1 MKIFTKKRIKQKI
14 ISILIT
20 ILLLQNVVPT
30 ESKAG
35 GDGLGGVLFSPI
47 QELVITLGDVGE
59 MLLNISVDGN
69 TKAILTLSKDE
80 SLFDK
85 VSDGII
91 DYTFGGGVAGY
102 AIGKIPVIGSIRK
115 IRTGLIKKVKNWVVK
130 EVKSDIVGSDDFE
143 KEIELPIL
151 SVTPDKI
158 FSNQIPL
165 LDVNIIKPNKYT
177 QVDSDGNE
185 VEVTNTP
192 VNIMQ
197 KTISSWYSVLRN
209 IAIVAFLS
217 VLVYIGI
224 RIIISSVASEKAKYK
239 QMLMDWIVG
248 LCLLFSMHYIMSFAL
263 YMTEEITDL
272 VSINNEDVIIK
283 MDNLNLTDYNSE
295 NSKVKYLVQYY
306 NKDKD
311 GSETQTLSWRTDMAG
326 YIRFFAQSNIK
337 SNSKS
342 VRMGFS
348 ILYLTLVIYTYLF
361 MFQYLKRLLNI
372 IFLTLIAPFV
382 ALAYPLDKIGDGK
395 AQAFNM
401 WLREY
406 LTNLLIQPMHLIL
419 YTVLVGS
426 AIELS
431 TNHPI
436 YAIIVFGFM
445 LQAEKLIKKMF
456 RLNNADTVQN
466 ASGGVFTGAMVMQG
480 VNSLVKHLGNKG
492 NGGNKKSN
500 GNIQSGSDDSRIR
513 LAENRSA
520 NSGIEDEGNYMD
532 NVLNVGTQLP
542 EEVDQETDNKEID
555 NVKTNTENKPD
566 NLDDLGEN
574 DYTLSKSGIY
584 LPNNIVNEEPKDVLN
599 LNNIDNSE
607 QQEDDIPEPKNI
619 YKNKTGYKSLDL
631 SASTGKKK
639 KISKRKYV
647 GAVGRLYGP
656 KLGKTIAKA
665 GVAAIGAG
673 TLGMVGVA
681 AGLVSDDYSN
691 VLKYGA
697 AGLTGGMIGGKVIA
711 DKTFDAPRKIVD
723 ATENWTKDRKDEI
736 IREVYKNNPKEYK
749 EYLNEKSDREFLN
762 NKEIKQKYIEA
773 FGEKDSKKIMQKA
786 IKYREHGVTDNDI
799 IIKAMKQ
806 KSKSLGTEVDDDKRI
821 VSAKLASKIDNEKD
835 MENTIKRLK
844 KRGVPEKTIKE
855 QEEIL
860 RNIKNMY

>member
-1 MKIFTKKRIKQKI
+1 MKIFTKKRMKQRI

-35 GDGLGGVLFSPI
+35 GDGIGGILFSPI
-47 QELVITLGDVGE
+47 QTLILTLGDVGE
-59 MLLNISVDGN
+59 MLLNISVDG
-69 TKAILTLSKDE
+69 TSKVTVTLSKDE
-80 SLFDK
+80 SVVDK

-91 DYTFGGGVAGY
+91 DVVFGGGIVGDAL
-102 AIGKIPVIGSIRK
+102 GKVPVIGSIRK
-115 IRTGLIKKVKNWVVK
+115 KGTGLIKKANKWVIK
-130 EVKSDIVGSDDFE
+130 EAKSIIVGSKDFE
-143 KEIELPIL
+143 KEIELPVL

-177 QVDSDGNE
+177 HIDSDGNE

-192 VNIMQ
+192 VNVMQ
-197 KTISSWYSVLRN
+197 KTISSWYFVLRN

-217 VLVYIGI
+217 MLVYIGI
-224 RIIISSVASEKAKYK
+224 RIIISSVANEKAKYK
-239 QMLMDWIVG
+239 QMLIDWIVG
-248 LCLLFSMHYIMSFAL
+248 LCLLFSMHYIMSFVL
-263 YMTEEITDL
+263 YMTEEIIDL
-272 VSINNEDVIIK
+272 LDINNGDVIIK
-283 MDNLNLTDYNSE
+283 MDDLKLTDYNSDS
-295 NSKVKYLVQYY
+295 SKVKNIVQYY

-311 GSETQTLSWRTDMAG
+311 GSEVQTLSWRTDMAG
-326 YIRFFAQSNIK
+326 YIRFLAQSNIK
-337 SNSKS
+337 SNSII

-361 MFQYLKRLLNI
+361 MFQYLRRLLNL

-419 YTVLVGS
+419 YTVLIGS
-426 AIELS
+426 AINLS
-431 TNHPI
+431 TDHPI

-466 ASGGVFTGAMVMQG
+466 ASGGAFTGAMVMQG
-480 VNSLVKHLGNKG
+480 VNSLVKHIGNRG
-492 NGGNKKSN
+492 NGGNKKTK

-513 LAENRSA
+513 LAENRSS
-520 NSGIEDEGNYMD
+520 NIGTEDEGNYMD
-532 NVLNVGTQLP
+532 NVLGSEAQLL
-542 EEVDQETDNKEID
+542 EESDQEKENKETNNIKTDNF
-555 NVKTNTENKPD
+555 
-566 NLDDLGEN
+566 DDLGGNE
-574 DYTLSKSGIY
+574 YTLSKNGIY
-584 LPNNIVNEEPKDVLN
+584 LPNSVANKEQKDVSN
-599 LNNIDNSE
+599 LSNINNPESKV
-607 QQEDDIPEPKNI
+607 EDMPDL
-619 YKNKTGYKSLDL
+619 KNKISYNSFDL
-631 SASTGKKK
+631 STSTGKRKK
-639 KISKRKYV
+639 LSKSKYI
-647 GAVGRLYGP
+647 GSVGRLYGP

-697 AGLTGGMIGGKVIA
+697 AGLTGGMIGGNVIA
-711 DKTFDAPRKIVD
+711 ENAINAPKKIVD
-723 ATENWTKDRKDEI
+723 SVGSWTKNQKDEI
-736 IREVYKNNPKEYK
+736 IREAYKNNPKEYK

-773 FGEKDSKKIMQKA
+773 FGEEDSKKIMQKA
-786 IKYREHGVTDNDI
+786 IKYREHGITDNDI

-806 KSKSLGTEVDDDKRI
+806 KSKSLGIEVDDDRRI

-844 KRGVPEKTIKE
+844 ERGIPEKTIKE
-855 QEEIL
+855 QEKIL
-860 RNIKNMY
+860 RNMKNMY